1 MRRKRKQS
9 SLVEC
14 RVLKKLVLVLQF
26 LHSTG
31 ACCPNRLIHMP
42 RHREQLNQL
51 PVCSHPSTHHDTR
64 CLKRGKGTSERGDEG
79 RREGKE
85 KGREGLLVSVKRL
98 RTRDWEGTYH
108 REYSS
113 LKRKRRD
120 KLRQSSFSSKDRSSA
135 LVR

>member
-1 MRRKRKQS
+1 MRRKRKLS

-14 RVLKKLVLVLQF
+14 RVRKKLLLVLQF
-26 LHSTG
+26 LHNTG
-31 ACCPNRLIHMP
+31 ACCRCRSENKI
-42 RHREQLNQL
+42 RHQEQLNQL
-51 PVCSHPSTHHDTR
+51 RVCSRPSTHHDTR
-64 CLKRGKGTSERGDEG
+64 CLKRGNGTSERGDEG